1 MTARAALAVVP
12 ARAGSRGLPGKNLA
26 EVGGRSLVERAVLA
40 ARGAGVE
47 QVVVTT
53 DGADIAAAAA
63 ALGAV
68 VVDRPAEL
76 ATGSSRTVDAVLH
89 ALDALGTGD
98 DVPVVLL
105 QPTSPLRTAGDV
117 AATLERWARG
127 DVRTALTVCG
137 TAHHPLKELLLDG
150 SGVARPVGSWADLE
164 SPRQD
169 LPRAVRINGAVYVA
183 TAGTLRASRR
193 VVVDPVGVVEMPVER
208 SLDVDDAADLAAARR
223 YADAHPG

>member
-1 MTARAALAVVP
+1 VTARPALAVVP

-40 ARGAGVE
+40 ARGAGIE

-53 DGADIAAAAA
+53 DGADIATAAA

-68 VVDRPAEL
+68 VVDRPAAL
-76 ATGSSRTVDAVLH
+76 ATATSRTVDAVLH
-89 ALDALGTGD
+89 ALDTLGTGD

-105 QPTSPLRTAGDV
+105 QPTSPLRTAADV
-117 AATLERWARG
+117 AATLERWQRG
-127 DVRTALTVCG
+127 DVRTALTVCEP
-137 TAHHPLKELLLDG
+137 AHHPLKELLLDG
-150 SGVARPVGSWADLE
+150 SGAARPVGSWADLE

-183 TAGTLRASRR
+183 TAGTLRAGHR
-193 VVVDPVGVVEMPVER
+193 VVVEPLGVVPMPVER
-208 SLDVDDAADLAAARR
+208 SLDVDGPDDLAAARR
-223 YADAHPG
+223 YAEEHGA